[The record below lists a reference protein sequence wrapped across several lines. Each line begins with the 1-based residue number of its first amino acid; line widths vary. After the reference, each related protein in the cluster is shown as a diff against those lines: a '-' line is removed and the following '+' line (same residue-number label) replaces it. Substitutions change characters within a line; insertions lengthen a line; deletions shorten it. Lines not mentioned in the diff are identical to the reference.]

1 MATITTE
8 EEPTTKAGHQLLA
21 DTFRRAEL
29 GAVFFVP
36 TFLYPTLVELADDP
50 IKRVLCHSEKAAAYM
65 ADGYA
70 QASCSPGV
78 VITQGGPGATNV
90 LAGLADA
97 WESHTPVFCITPV
110 IPDIRYHGNSY
121 QEVYADFGKVTKYDA
136 EVRTLSRLPE
146 FLGKAYR
153 AASTGAPRPVHLY
166 IDGSLEAKSFAFD
179 ESYLDDRY
187 FHYPAFRPQ
196 AEQSDVEK
204 AIAALQGAER
214 PALVAGRGTIA
225 SSAWDELT
233 RFAEIFDIAT
243 TTSLGGKGSID
254 ESHPLSMGVQGSYRR
269 AAANDIIDDADLVVY
284 AGSHVGGATTL
295 LKTTPTPGT
304 PIIHIDIDP
313 GQVGSNYPNTLP
325 LVGDVRTVLEQFIK
339 AADGRSGTSHP
350 DWISACRARVDEWRA
365 SEQAHV
371 TAASAPIRPERLA
384 VDLVGALPDDAMIVA
399 DTGYA
404 AAWSGAFMDL
414 PSGRNFLACEGSLG
428 WAFPAAIGAKCA
440 VPDRP
445 VVAWCGDGGFWPHI
459 GELETAV
466 RNEINT
472 VTVVLNNHALA
483 FDTHLLQAF
492 WSASHDVDMLSE
504 FRELDLSRI
513 ATDMGAFGIRVTD
526 PADIGGAVEAAL
538 DADAPAVV
546 EVIIDHGAVAPVAFM
561 AGQGSRGGML
571 KDPDKMK

>member
-1 MATITTE
+1 MAEISIDAA
-8 EEPTTKAGHQLLA
+8 PAKKRGHELLA
-21 DTFRRAEL
+21 DTFRRSEL

-70 QASCSPGV
+70 QASTSPGI

-97 WESHTPVFCITPV
+97 WESHTPVFCLTPV
-110 IPDIRYHGNSY
+110 IPDVRYHGDSY
-121 QEVYADFGKVTKYDA
+121 QEVYADFGAVTKYDA
-136 EVRTLSRLPE
+136 EVRMLSRFPE

-153 AASTGAPRPVHLY
+153 AATTGAPRPVHLY
-166 IDGSLEAKSFAFD
+166 VDGGIEAQSFAFD
-179 ESYLDDRY
+179 ESYLDER
-187 FHYPAFRPQ
+187 FFRYPAFRPL
-196 AEQSDVEK
+196 ADEGDVVT
-204 AIAALQGAER
+204 AVGALQAAER

-233 RFAEIFDIAT
+233 RFAELFDIAV

-254 ESHPLSMGVQGSYRR
+254 ESHRLSMGVQGSYRR
-269 AAANDIIDDADLVVY
+269 APANDVIDDADLVIYV
-284 AGSHVGGATTL
+284 GSHVGGATTL
-295 LKTTPTPGT
+295 LKTTPAPGT

-313 GQVGSNYPNTLP
+313 AHGGNNYPNTLP
-325 LVGDVRTVLEQFIK
+325 LIGDTRAVLGQLLE
-339 AADGRSGTSHP
+339 AAEGGGTSHAA
-350 DWISACRARVDEWRA
+350 WINTCRARIDEWWAGERDHVA
-365 SEQAHV
+365 S
-371 TAASAPIRPERLA
+371 AASPIRPERLA
-384 VDLVGALPDDAMIVA
+384 VDLVAALPDDAMIVA

-414 PSGRNFLACEGSLG
+414 PSGRNYLACEGSLG

-440 VPDRP
+440 EPDRP
-445 VVAWCGDGGFWPHI
+445 VVAWCGDGGLWPHI
-459 GELETAV
+459 GEIETAV
-466 RNEINT
+466 RNEVNS

-492 WSASHDVDMLSE
+492 WSASHDVDLLSE
-504 FRELDLSRI
+504 FKEVNLSKI
-513 ATDMGAFGIRVTD
+513 ATEMGAYGVRVTD
-526 PADIGGAVEAAL
+526 PADIGDAVRGAL
-538 DADAPAVV
+538 DANAPAIV

-561 AGQGSRGGML
+561 AGQGSRGGIL